1 MKTLLAEKVLKGD
14 VRATAQLIRRI
25 DDGDREVFEELAVL
39 YKHSGKAHILGFTGS
54 PGVGKSTLVD
64 RVVTRYREDG
74 KTVGVLAI
82 DPTSPFTGGAILGD
96 RIRMQKHFLD
106 EGVFIRSMATRGK
119 FGGLTRST
127 ADAIVV
133 LDAMGK
139 DVIVVET
146 VGVGQDEVD
155 IANSAHTTVLV
166 TVPGM
171 GDDIQAIKAGLM
183 EIGDVFVVNKADR
196 EGAGKTIREL
206 KFMLHMSSERYA
218 ISGWVPPVLDT
229 IASTNEGIEVLYQ
242 AISEHRE
249 HLFQHGREELI
260 KREELRVRNQL
271 VDLLKEGLLETAL
284 QRMGGLEGLNGFV
297 KEIVGREKDPY
308 GVTSDLLQKLLGGPA
323 D

>member
-1 MKTLLAEKVLKGD
+1 MKISLAPKVIKGD

-25 DDGDREVFEELAVL
+25 DDGDRDVFDDLAVL
-39 YKHSGKAHILGFTGS
+39 YKHSGRAHIVGFTGS

-64 RVVTRYREDG
+64 RVVTKYREDG
-74 KTVGVLAI
+74 KTVGILAI

-127 ADAIVV
+127 ADAMVV

-139 DVIVVET
+139 DVIVIET

-166 TVPGM
+166 TIPGM

-183 EIGDVFVVNKADR
+183 EIGDIFVVNKADR

-206 KFMLHMSSERYA
+206 NFMLHMSSERYVA
-218 ISGWVPPVLDT
+218 SGWVPPVIDT
-229 IASTNEGIEVLYQ
+229 IAPTNQGIDGLYET
-242 AISEHRE
+242 INRHRE
-249 HLFQHGREELI
+249 HLFQCCRDELI
-260 KREELRVRNQL
+260 KKEETRVRNQL
-271 VDLLKEGLLETAL
+271 MDLLKEGLMETAL
-284 QRMGGLEGLNGFV
+284 QRIGGIEGLNGCV
-297 KEIVGREKDPY
+297 KEIVNREKDPY
-308 GVTSDLLQKLLGGPA
+308 GVTFDLLKKLLGG
-323 D
+323 

>member
-1 MKTLLAEKVLKGD
+1 MSAKKIIQGD
-14 VRATAQLIRRI
+14 MRAVARLIRRI
-25 DDGDREVFEELAVL
+25 DDGDRRVFSDLAEL
-39 YKHSGKAHILGFTGS
+39 YKHSGRSYVVGFTGS

-64 RVVTRYREDG
+64 RIVSRFRADS
-74 KTVGVLAI
+74 KTVGVLAV

-139 DVIVVET
+139 DVIIVET

-155 IANSAHTTVLV
+155 IVHSAHTTVLV

-183 EIGDVFVVNKADR
+183 EIGDIFVVNKADR
-196 EGAGKTIREL
+196 EGVDKTLREL
-206 KFMLHMSSERYA
+206 RSMLQMSDQRYQA
-218 ISGWVPPVLDT
+218 EGWMPPVVPTVAAQDQGIDELYRTILDHR
-229 IASTNEGIEVLYQ
+229 NHLL
-242 AISEHRE
+242 EHAKER
-249 HLFQHGREELI
+249 LK
-260 KREELRVRNQL
+260 KREEIRVKNQIL
-271 VDLLKEGLLETAL
+271 DLLKERLIETAL
-284 QRMGGLEGLNGFV
+284 ERLGGMQALDGV
-297 KEIVGREKDPY
+297 AQEIVAREKDPY
-308 GVTSDLLQKLLGGPA
+308 GVSSELVEILLGGPRR
-323 D
+323 